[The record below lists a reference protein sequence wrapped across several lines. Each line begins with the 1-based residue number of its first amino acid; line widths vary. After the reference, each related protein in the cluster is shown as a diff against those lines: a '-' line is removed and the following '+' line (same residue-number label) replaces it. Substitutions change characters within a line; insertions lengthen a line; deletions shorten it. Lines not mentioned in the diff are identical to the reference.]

1 MARMIGALAGVLLL
15 TLVSL
20 PASAQNSPATQVDCD
35 SEQSIQAAVDN
46 ATEGARIE
54 VSGTCT
60 EAVTV
65 VTDRVSIIAQGGAM
79 ISPPAGPEPAFMVVA
94 RGVEIQGFRINA
106 TNSANYGI
114 FVSRGGS
121 AKLIENDLRGVGIR
135 VESGSTAVL
144 ERNEIRNSASI
155 GVSIDGS
162 SYAELTDNII
172 SNCGATGVFVRASS
186 SALLSGNDIR
196 RCQSS
201 GIGVVEASQATIG
214 SNTLRDNGWTGI
226 NVQLNATISLPSFA
240 GGANTI
246 VGNQVGVNCERSGAV
261 NVAVAQMFGGSN
273 GNASG
278 NVSVKAGCD
287 IYNRNSVPVFP

>member
-1 MARMIGALAGVLLL
+1 MARMSGALAGVLLL
-15 TLVSL
+15 ILVSL
-20 PASAQNSPATQVDCD
+20 PASAQNSPATQVNCD
-35 SEQSIQAAVDN
+35 SGQSIQTTVDT
-46 ATEGARIE
+46 APAGGRID
-54 VSGTCT
+54 VSGPCA
-60 EAVTV
+60 EAVTIV
-65 VTDRVSIIAQGGAM
+65 IDRVSIIAQGGAM
-79 ISPPAGPEPAFMVVA
+79 ISPPVGSEPAFMVVA
-94 RGVEIQGFRINA
+94 RGVEIRGFRINA

-114 FVSRGGS
+114 FVRRGGS
-121 AKLIENDLRGVGIR
+121 AELIGNNLQGVGVR

-144 ERNEIRNSASI
+144 ERNQIRNSASI
-155 GVSIDGS
+155 GVNIDGS

-196 RCQSS
+196 GCRSS
-201 GIGVVEASQATIG
+201 GVGVVEGSQATIAG
-214 SNTLRDNGWTGI
+214 NTLRDNGWAGI
-226 NVQLNATISLPSFA
+226 NLQLNATISLPSFA

-246 VGNQVGVNCERSGAV
+246 AGNQVGVNCERSGAV

-287 IYNRNSVPVFP
+287 IYNRNSVPAFP

>member
-1 MARMIGALAGVLLL
+1 MARIIGALAGILLL
-15 TLVSL
+15 ILVSL
-20 PASAQNSPATQVDCD
+20 PTSAQPSTQVNCD
-35 SEQSIQAAVDN
+35 GGQSVQTTVDS
-46 ATEGARIE
+46 APEGGRIE

-65 VTDRVSIIAQGGAM
+65 VTDRVSIIARGGAM
-79 ISPPAGPEPAFMVVA
+79 ISPPAGFEPAFMVVA
-94 RGVEIQGFRINA
+94 RGVEIRGFRINA

-121 AKLIENDLRGVGIR
+121 AELIGNNLQGVGVR
-135 VESGSTAVL
+135 LESGSTAVL
-144 ERNEIRNSASI
+144 ERNQIRNSASI

-196 RCQSS
+196 DYQSS
-201 GIGVVEASQATIG
+201 GVGVVEASQATIG
-214 SNTLRDNGWTGI
+214 GNTLRGNGFTGI
-226 NVQLNATISLPSFA
+226 NVQLNATISLPTFA

-261 NVAVAQMFGGSN
+261 NVAVA
-273 GNASG
+273 
-278 NVSVKAGCD
+278 
-287 IYNRNSVPVFP
+287 